1 MVSLLVRLLAAS
13 GLLLVASMPARSVE
27 WIYLQG
33 PLGLQRLSV
42 RLSELASPEALWE
55 GDSDLA
61 QLNRA
66 TDGRYARA
74 LETLLS
80 SPLPLQQELDNPM
93 VQQLELLLKSLVQPR
108 SNPLPE
114 AAAAA
119 TTTTSSLP
127 VLRRLASS
135 GVPIT
140 LMSVLQAMPGNE
152 RTIRLDQALPLLRR
166 MSAQHDEVDQL
177 LATLQAMPSANQ
189 ESLSSGSLKVQRRTL
204 QLASGL
210 EVTLVRP
217 LGVPRLPTV
226 VISHGL
232 WDAPESFLGW
242 ADHLASH
249 GAVVLLPRHRGS
261 DIDQQAAMLAGLVPP
276 PEPQEFLRRPRE
288 IKLVLDALEAR
299 DLPGVADAPVRDVV
313 LIGHSWGATTAL
325 QLAGARSLPA
335 PIWRACEGL
344 EDSSRNPSWVL
355 QCSLI
360 QAATDQSLLDG
371 RLSRVVAVSPPQAL
385 VFAAG
390 LQDLSIPVLVVSGS
404 RDLVVPAQPEA
415 VAPFRAY
422 PGDRHRLVLVQDGTH
437 FNLPSPAGADGG
449 PLRALLLDWL
459 EEQPISAAS
468 AVSDPSGLRLFSVR

>member
-1 MVSLLVRLLAAS
+1 MVPLLVRLLAAS
-13 GLLLVASMPARSVE
+13 ALLLVASMPARSVE

-119 TTTTSSLP
+119 STSTSSLP

-177 LATLQAMPSANQ
+177 LATLQAMPSAN
-189 ESLSSGSLKVQRRTL
+189 
-204 QLASGL
+204 
-210 EVTLVRP
+210 
-217 LGVPRLPTV
+217 
-226 VISHGL
+226 
-232 WDAPESFLGW
+232 
-242 ADHLASH
+242 
-249 GAVVLLPRHRGS
+249 
-261 DIDQQAAMLAGLVPP
+261 
-276 PEPQEFLRRPRE
+276 
-288 IKLVLDALEAR
+288 
-299 DLPGVADAPVRDVV
+299 
-313 LIGHSWGATTAL
+313 
-325 QLAGARSLPA
+325 
-335 PIWRACEGL
+335 
-344 EDSSRNPSWVL
+344 
-355 QCSLI
+355 
-360 QAATDQSLLDG
+360 
-371 RLSRVVAVSPPQAL
+371 
-385 VFAAG
+385 
-390 LQDLSIPVLVVSGS
+390 
-404 RDLVVPAQPEA
+404 
-415 VAPFRAY
+415 
-422 PGDRHRLVLVQDGTH
+422 
-437 FNLPSPAGADGG
+437 
-449 PLRALLLDWL
+449 
-459 EEQPISAAS
+459 
-468 AVSDPSGLRLFSVR
+468 